1 MARTSKQASPSR
13 ARDRARH
20 EAEILG
26 AAERLFARKGYAAA
40 TMSEVAAEAGFAI
53 GTLYNLFGSK
63 DAIFDRLLEIHC
75 DALNQDMAVAMAK
88 AGTPREKLE
97 ASTQARAAYLG
108 AHRDFFLLYVNEI
121 PGAQQ
126 AVPVGHEPVSLAVRD
141 QLSRI
146 EAVFQEIGPSALDAA
161 TRALL
166 FFGATRAYI
175 IERVLRAQRSPKPK
189 EITAVVKA
197 LLEGMAR
204 RD

>member
-20 EAEILG
+20 EAEILE

-40 TMSEVAAEAGFAI
+40 TMSDIAGEAGFAI

-63 DAIFDRLLEIHC
+63 DAIFDRLLELHC
-75 DALNQDMAVAMAK
+75 NTIAREMAVAMAEV
-88 AGTPREKLE
+88 GTPREKLE
-97 ASTQARAAYLG
+97 ASTQARAAYLA

-121 PGAQQ
+121 PGAQV
-126 AVPVGHEPVSLAVRD
+126 AVPVGRESVSIAVRD
-141 QLSRI
+141 QLSRL
-146 EAVFQEIGPSALDAA
+146 ETVFQEIGPAVLDPT

-175 IERVLRAQRSPKPK
+175 IERVLRAQRPPKPK
-189 EITAVVKA
+189 EITAVVQA
-197 LLEGMAR
+197 LLEGMGGR
-204 RD
+204 T